1 MNSYGYIETF
11 GYVTSIVAA
20 DAALKAANVTLKNCY
35 FVEGGIVTIEV
46 MGDVAAVTAAIEAG
60 THSAKK
66 LGNFLSSNVIARVD
80 NETKKILIN
89 KSTVVQKVSEAEDTS
104 KENTVKTETSI
115 SEDYNNEKQEED
127 IEKKFLVENKTEEKE
142 HVRKSRKK
150 YQDMKVIELKM
161 KVNNLKLDY
170 TWNQIKG
177 MTKKKLIEILIKNN
191 QEE

>member
-89 KSTVVQKVSEAEDTS
+89 KSTVVQKVSEVEDTF
-104 KENTVKTETSI
+104 KENTVKTEMPI

>member
-104 KENTVKTETSI
+104 KENTVKTEMPIT
-115 SEDYNNEKQEED
+115 EDYNNEKQEED

-142 HVRKSRKK
+142 HVRKSRRK

-177 MTKKKLIEILIKNN
+177 MTKKKIIEILIKNN

>member
-104 KENTVKTETSI
+104 KENTVKTEMPI

-170 TWNQIKG
+170 TWNKIKG

>member
-104 KENTVKTETSI
+104 KENTVKTEMSI

>member
-104 KENTVKTETSI
+104 KENTVKTEMPIT
-115 SEDYNNEKQEED
+115 EDYNNEKQEED

-177 MTKKKLIEILIKNN
+177 MTKKKIIEILIKNN

>member
-66 LGNFLSSNVIARVD
+66 LGNFLSSNVISRVD

-89 KSTVVQKVSEAEDTS
+89 KSTVVQKVSEVEDTS
-104 KENTVKTETSI
+104 KENTVKTEMSI
-115 SEDYNNEKQEED
+115 SEDYNNEKQEKD

-142 HVRKSRKK
+142 HVRKSRNK

>member
-89 KSTVVQKVSEAEDTS
+89 KSTVVQKVSEVEDTS
-104 KENTVKTETSI
+104 KENTVKTEMSI
-115 SEDYNNEKQEED
+115 SEDYNNEKQEKD

-142 HVRKSRKK
+142 HVRKSRNK

>member
-104 KENTVKTETSI
+104 KENTVKTEMPI

>member
-104 KENTVKTETSI
+104 KENTVKTEMSI
-115 SEDYNNEKQEED
+115 SEDYNNEKQEKD

>member
-104 KENTVKTETSI
+104 KENTVKTEMPI

-142 HVRKSRKK
+142 HVRKSRNK

>member
-104 KENTVKTETSI
+104 KENTVKTEMPI

-191 QEE
+191 QEQ

>member
-104 KENTVKTETSI
+104 KENTVKTEMPI

-177 MTKKKLIEILIKNN
+177 MTKKILIEILIKNN

>member
-66 LGNFLSSNVIARVD
+66 LGNFLSSNVISRVD

-89 KSTVVQKVSEAEDTS
+89 KSTVVQKVSEVEDTS
-104 KENTVKTETSI
+104 KENTVKTEMSI
-115 SEDYNNEKQEED
+115 SEDYNNEKQEKD

>member
-104 KENTVKTETSI
+104 KENIVKTEMPI